1 MSPSLVYGLLINI
14 ALCSV
19 LGQVSQVGHQ
29 EKCQRLTTQ
38 LK

>member
-1 MSPSLVYGLLINI
+1 MSPSLIYGLLINI

-19 LGQVSQVGHQ
+19 LGHVSQDGHQ
-29 EKCQRLTTQ
+29 EKCLRLTTQ